1 MNNMTLETERYA
13 SVLSDAGFHAVLA
26 DSRNKDILIEII
38 NLLLN
43 GERVIKDL
51 TYRNEDLAPNVLGKK
66 EIRLDLFC
74 VDECGAG
81 FVVEMQ
87 KERHS
92 EFFAKRSI
100 YYGSRAMDLQVD
112 KGSTSYDYQPVY
124 VIGLLEGRLG
134 PESFADGKLD
144 DASHPISY
152 YDMTNRRTG
161 KRMVPTI
168 SCIFVELG
176 NFTKRAEECCGRLD
190 ECLYI
195 IKNSSMLQAMP
206 FASDGDI
213 ADRLLTA
220 CEVAGFDANKRIRY
234 NNDKMSE
241 IDRKYEMA
249 NERAE
254 GRAEG
259 IAEGKSE
266 GRTEVARTMLADGL
280 DCSFVSKY
288 SGLSIEQVEK
298 LRQSL

>member
-1 MNNMTLETERYA
+1 MHQTPIFNLTLHVRKTWT
-13 SVLSDAGFHAVLA
+13 GQ
-26 DSRNKDILIEII
+26 
-38 NLLLN
+38 N
-43 GERVIKDL
+43 GTR
-51 TYRNEDLAPNVLGKK
+51 
-66 EIRLDLFC
+66 
-74 VDECGAG
+74 
-81 FVVEMQ
+81 
-87 KERHS
+87 
-92 EFFAKRSI
+92 
-100 YYGSRAMDLQVD
+100 
-112 KGSTSYDYQPVY
+112 
-124 VIGLLEGRLG
+124 
-134 PESFADGKLD
+134 
-144 DASHPISY
+144 
-152 YDMTNRRTG
+152 

-249 NERAE
+249 KERAE

-266 GRTEVARTMLADGL
+266 GRTEIARTMLADGL
-280 DCSFVSKY
+280 DSSFVSKY

>member
-1 MNNMTLETERYA
+1 M
-13 SVLSDAGFHAVLA
+13 
-26 DSRNKDILIEII
+26 
-38 NLLLN
+38 
-43 GERVIKDL
+43 
-51 TYRNEDLAPNVLGKK
+51 
-66 EIRLDLFC
+66 
-74 VDECGAG
+74 
-81 FVVEMQ
+81 
-87 KERHS
+87 
-92 EFFAKRSI
+92 
-100 YYGSRAMDLQVD
+100 
-112 KGSTSYDYQPVY
+112 
-124 VIGLLEGRLG
+124 
-134 PESFADGKLD
+134 
-144 DASHPISY
+144 
-152 YDMTNRRTG
+152 
-161 KRMVPTI
+161 
-168 SCIFVELG
+168 ELG

-249 NERAE
+249 KERAA
-254 GRAEG
+254 GN
-259 IAEGKSE
+259 SE

>member
-13 SVLSDAGFHAVLA
+13 SVLSDAGFRAVLA

-43 GERVIKDL
+43 GE
-51 TYRNEDLAPNVLGKK
+51 
-66 EIRLDLFC
+66 
-74 VDECGAG
+74 
-81 FVVEMQ
+81 
-87 KERHS
+87 
-92 EFFAKRSI
+92 RSI

-249 NERAE
+249 KERAE

>member
-1 MNNMTLETERYA
+1 MHQTPIFNLTLHVRKTWT
-13 SVLSDAGFHAVLA
+13 GQ
-26 DSRNKDILIEII
+26 
-38 NLLLN
+38 N
-43 GERVIKDL
+43 G
-51 TYRNEDLAPNVLGKK
+51 A
-66 EIRLDLFC
+66 
-74 VDECGAG
+74 
-81 FVVEMQ
+81 
-87 KERHS
+87 
-92 EFFAKRSI
+92 
-100 YYGSRAMDLQVD
+100 
-112 KGSTSYDYQPVY
+112 
-124 VIGLLEGRLG
+124 
-134 PESFADGKLD
+134 
-144 DASHPISY
+144 
-152 YDMTNRRTG
+152 G

-249 NERAE
+249 KER
-254 GRAEG
+254 
-259 IAEGKSE
+259 AEGKSE
-266 GRTEVARTMLADGL
+266 GRTEVARNMLEKGL
-280 DCSFVSKY
+280 DTQIVAECTM
-288 SGLSIEQVEK
+288 LSIEQVEK

>member
-1 MNNMTLETERYA
+1 MHQTPIFNLTLHVRKTWT
-13 SVLSDAGFHAVLA
+13 GQ
-26 DSRNKDILIEII
+26 
-38 NLLLN
+38 N
-43 GERVIKDL
+43 G
-51 TYRNEDLAPNVLGKK
+51 
-66 EIRLDLFC
+66 
-74 VDECGAG
+74 
-81 FVVEMQ
+81 
-87 KERHS
+87 
-92 EFFAKRSI
+92 
-100 YYGSRAMDLQVD
+100 
-112 KGSTSYDYQPVY
+112 
-124 VIGLLEGRLG
+124 
-134 PESFADGKLD
+134 
-144 DASHPISY
+144 
-152 YDMTNRRTG
+152 TG

-249 NERAE
+249 KERAE
-254 GRAEG
+254 GN
-259 IAEGKSE
+259 SE
-266 GRTEVARTMLADGL
+266 GRIEVARTMLEKGL
-280 DCSFVSKY
+280 DTQIVAECTM
-288 SGLSIEQVEK
+288 LSIEQVEK

>member
-1 MNNMTLETERYA
+1 MHQTPIFNLTLHIRKTWT
-13 SVLSDAGFHAVLA
+13 GQ
-26 DSRNKDILIEII
+26 
-38 NLLLN
+38 N
-43 GERVIKDL
+43 G
-51 TYRNEDLAPNVLGKK
+51 
-66 EIRLDLFC
+66 
-74 VDECGAG
+74 
-81 FVVEMQ
+81 
-87 KERHS
+87 
-92 EFFAKRSI
+92 
-100 YYGSRAMDLQVD
+100 
-112 KGSTSYDYQPVY
+112 
-124 VIGLLEGRLG
+124 
-134 PESFADGKLD
+134 
-144 DASHPISY
+144 
-152 YDMTNRRTG
+152 TG

-249 NERAE
+249 KE
-254 GRAEG
+254 RAEG

-266 GRTEVARTMLADGL
+266 GRTEVARTMLEKGL
-280 DCSFVSKY
+280 DTQIVAECTM
-288 SGLSIEQVEK
+288 LSIEQVEK